1 MTSKKLVGTLAVMAV
16 AAIAPAS
23 AGAAPDARPLEQ
35 ISMGVKAPASE
46 SAFITELSIP
56 GLTGSN
62 APRANSSEIA
72 VESLTQARNLNDIDA
87 IDLNTPGTQVGS
99 EGVRPRS

>member
-1 MTSKKLVGTLAVMAV
+1 MTSQKLVCTLAVMAV

-23 AGAAPDARPLEQ
+23 AVAESEVLPLEQ

-46 SAFITELSIP
+46 SALITELSFP
-56 GLTGSN
+56 RLTRSN

-72 VESLTQARNLNDIDA
+72 VQSVTQARNLNDIEA
-87 IDLNTPGTQVGS
+87 IDFNTLGTQVGS
-99 EGVRPRS
+99 E